1 MDQGDVALGRQH
13 LTESI
18 RVSRFIG
25 SRIGVIRG
33 LEAFA
38 TLAIREQ
45 RPDRAVQLAAAAAA
59 LREQAH
65 LPSLSGTRTER
76 YLTAARGLGQETITQ
91 LWEQG
96 SALDAS
102 AAVDLALT
110 MPDDAGAGE
119 APGPRSRPG
128 TRAPAPGGL
137 TPRELEI
144 VALIAEGHSNR
155 AIGEKLVISPA
166 TAARH
171 VANILLKLGFS
182 SRAQVAAWATRES
195 RNGGPPAG

>member
-1 MDQGDVALGRQH
+1 
-13 LTESI
+13 
-18 RVSRFIG
+18 VSRFIG

-110 MPDDAGAGE
+110 MPDDARVGE

-144 VALIAEGHSNR
+144 VALIA
-155 AIGEKLVISPA
+155 A